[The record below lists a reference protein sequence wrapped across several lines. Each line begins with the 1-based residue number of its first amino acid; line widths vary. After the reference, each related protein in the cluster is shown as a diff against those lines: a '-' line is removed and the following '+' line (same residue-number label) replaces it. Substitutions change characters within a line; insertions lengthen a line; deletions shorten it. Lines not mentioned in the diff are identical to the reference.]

1 MNIGIVGTGLMGSQ
15 IALRLAHKGHKV
27 MVFNRDKS
35 KVEKLRSANGSITL
49 GVANQP
55 SDIGSNCDIAL
66 ICVKDYEAVS
76 NVSFEKGGLIEN
88 PKADLVVIQCST
100 IAPDESHKIADLYSS
115 KGIKMVSVP
124 LLGGISAAER
134 GELILIAAGDKTD
147 YDRSEPI
154 LKDISKQVFYIGS
167 NHSTASIL
175 KLAVNINISLIA
187 LALAEGL
194 VFVKGNNIDP
204 NIFVKIFNSTYFKT
218 GISEN
223 KGPKIANDDYTT
235 SFHLM
240 NMVKDLNLA
249 LRTAHNSGLILPAT
263 TSAHAVYRAS
273 EVFGLSNM
281 DYTSVASFLL
291 KLNGNNTF
299 GLSGK

>member
-1 MNIGIVGTGLMGSQ
+1 MNIGVVGTGLMGSQ

-27 MVFNRDKS
+27 TVFNRDRS
-35 KVEKLRSANGSITL
+35 KAEKLRRANASITL
-49 GVANQP
+49 DVANQP
-55 SDIGSNCDIAL
+55 SDIGCNCDIAL

-88 PKADLVVIQCST
+88 PKTDLVVLQCST
-100 IAPDESHKIADLYSS
+100 IAPAESHKIADLYSNI
-115 KGIKMVSVP
+115 GIKMISVP
-124 LLGGISAAER
+124 ILGGISAAER
-134 GELILIAAGDKTD
+134 GELVLIAAGAKAD
-147 YDRSEPI
+147 YDQSESI

-249 LRTAHNSGLILPAT
+249 LRTAHNSGLVLPTT
-263 TSAHAVYRAS
+263 TSAHTVYRAS

-291 KLNGNNTF
+291 KLNGKNAF
-299 GLSGK
+299 GLNGK